1 MKTKRIVQFVI
12 AITMMIGALKI
23 SAQEAQASVW
33 DSAYTYYN
41 SYGNSVVFRPVT
53 STDGIIYYAT
63 KASKATTSTK
73 FRTLGW
79 KVTVRNTSGS
89 TLQTLYF
96 KLSGSYM
103 YQVDSVTKGN
113 YEYNLYALSLYQMKS
128 RMNTRS
134 GNALQAGKA
143 AIQLDACMAVVKNG
157 SVKGRMNDSGP
168 VSGSVY
174 TTYSGIAGAANWSS
188 SARQSL
194 YSYFNKNVEGL
205 FFRVNVIAGEGIK
218 STSGSGVYCYGTYAE
233 VNAVTDTGYQFAN
246 WSGLL
251 RSSKICDDFLV
262 NEDGVCIANGE
273 PKLLRIYY
281 HRNQSSQD
289 NTVDYQVVRYNKSG
303 ANLEGF
309 IWKKDGKAALGW
321 AFDPSAT
328 REKYKLNAKI
338 SAKWIDQYAPEV
350 HLYAVWD
357 STDPN
362 PGPQPPTPQPPI
374 PQPPTP
380 QPPTPQPPTQ
390 EPQESGYIDEKT
402 TTNKVIRC
410 RFISS
415 RYFEDEY
422 QRLIPQD
429 RGGLAADSVW
439 ATDMTH
445 RQILRYALGKN

>member
-1 MKTKRIVQFVI
+1 M
-12 AITMMIGALKI
+12 
-23 SAQEAQASVW
+23 
-33 DSAYTYYN
+33 
-41 SYGNSVVFRPVT
+41 
-53 STDGIIYYAT
+53 
-63 KASKATTSTK
+63 
-73 FRTLGW
+73 
-79 KVTVRNTSGS
+79 
-89 TLQTLYF
+89 
-96 KLSGSYM
+96 
-103 YQVDSVTKGN
+103 
-113 YEYNLYALSLYQMKS
+113 
-128 RMNTRS
+128 
-134 GNALQAGKA
+134 
-143 AIQLDACMAVVKNG
+143 
-157 SVKGRMNDSGP
+157 
-168 VSGSVY
+168 
-174 TTYSGIAGAANWSS
+174 
-188 SARQSL
+188 
-194 YSYFNKNVEGL
+194 
-205 FFRVNVIAGEGIK
+205 
-218 STSGSGVYCYGTYAE
+218 
-233 VNAVTDTGYQFAN
+233 TDTGYQFAN

-362 PGPQPPTPQPPI
+362 PGPQPPT
-374 PQPPTP
+374 
-380 QPPTPQPPTQ
+380 Q
-390 EPQESGYIDEKT
+390 EPQESGNNDEKT